1 MTAHRR
7 KWLRY
12 ASAYVVLT
20 AISVTILL
28 PFFWLV
34 SSSFKSMS
42 ELFSTPIRWWVW
54 PLQANNYASALHAI
68 PFWRELG
75 NTVFLS
81 CSIVIGTVASSS
93 FAAYGLAKIVWPGR
107 QILFGILIATMIL
120 PGIVTFIPTYLIFR
134 DLGWLGTYLPLIVPS
149 FLGTPY
155 YIFVFR
161 QFFLTIPDSVSEA
174 ARVDGAS
181 ELRIFAQ
188 IIMPLSKPAV
198 IAVSMLTFVGAW
210 TDYLGPL
217 IYLNNPAQWTLSLG
231 LGAFLNTH
239 TAAWNLLMAAAVV
252 FTLPMIVIFFAGQRY
267 FMQGISFSTDV
278 G

>member
-1 MTAHRR
+1 MTALQRR
-7 KWLRY
+7 WVKY
-12 ASAYVVLT
+12 GSAYVALT
-20 AISVTILL
+20 AISATMLL

-42 ELFSTPIRWWVW
+42 ELFSIPIRWWIW
-54 PLQANNYASALHAI
+54 PLHGSNYSSALHAI
-68 PFWRELG
+68 PFWTELR

-81 CSIVIGTVASSS
+81 FSIVIGAILSSS

-107 QILFGILIATMIL
+107 RILFGILIATMIL

-149 FLGTPY
+149 FLGTPF

-174 ARVDGAS
+174 ARMDGAS
-181 ELRIFAQ
+181 ELRIFVQ

-198 IAVSMLTFVGAW
+198 TAVSILTFVGAW

-217 IYLNNPAQWTLSLG
+217 IYLNNPSQWTLSLG
-231 LGAFLNTH
+231 LSAFLNTH